1 MTTRQ
6 TSIRLS
12 PVTDRQI
19 EALMARGY
27 GSFSDI
33 VRTGVDIVY
42 REEMAMETK
51 RIAELAEG
59 IYGEVYGDID
69 NKKFHSHRVSEITDW
84 LAVGEPLEGDETIE
98 DLAREWQFE
107 HTGDDDVQELVGAE
121 FWSDVELS
129 FNGMDEGEV
138 LAELNTM
145 YPHEDGNEDLAKRIV
160 EALR

>member
-1 MTTRQ
+1 
-6 TSIRLS
+6 
-12 PVTDRQI
+12 VTDRQI

-107 HTGDDDVQELVGAE
+107 HTGDDDLQELVGAE
-121 FWSDVELS
+121 FWSDVEHS
-129 FNGMDEGEV
+129 FNGMDESEV

>member
-1 MTTRQ
+1 MKTRQ

-19 EALMARGY
+19 RVLMGRGY
-27 GSFSDI
+27 GSFSDV
-33 VRTGVDIVY
+33 VRTGVDRVY

-51 RIAELAEG
+51 RITELAEG
-59 IYGEVYGDID
+59 IYSNVYGDID
-69 NKKFHSHRVSEITDW
+69 NKAFHATRVSEITDW

-107 HTGDDDVQELVGAE
+107 HTGDDGVQDLVGAE

-129 FNGMDEGEV
+129 FNGMDEGDV

-145 YPHEDGNEDLAKRIV
+145 YPCEDGNEDLAKRIV